1 MVVCA
6 EGSSV
11 KGSGE
16 VIRVLCPLGS
26 RDEGS
31 FVTV

>member
-16 VIRVLCPLGS
+16 VIRASAPQAQGMRVVL
-26 RDEGS
+26 
-31 FVTV
+31 